1 MPIKKNKKIKNKII
15 ILSVIILLIF
25 LVIFSF
31 SAKQNIIEVVL
42 IS

>member
-15 ILSVIILLIF
+15 ILSIIILLIF

-31 SAKQNIIEVVL
+31 SAKQNITEVVL